1 MAPIGKPKRRVV
13 VEPLRETRPAAP
25 EPRERPL
32 KEPAREKPRRREK
45 APA

>member
-13 VEPLRETRPAAP
+13 VEPLRETK
-25 EPRERPL
+25 PRR
-32 KEPAREKPRRREK
+32 EPADDPARREPVIPRRREK